1 MGRIKRITT
10 LAVLCGL
17 LLLSILFQIISKSSA
32 YFLSVFDKSGVNS
45 VMVELIF
52 DRLDFT
58 NTAITNLG
66 YANVDGNGN
75 EIPWGS
81 KQNPYVI
88 SQKYHV
94 QNLSVLQNSGFFA
107 ERTETD
113 ADGNEIPVQSYF
125 LVCTPEGDP
134 VAIDCDGMTIDPI
147 GTKEQPFTGVIQG
160 APITGEASYK
170 SYGVSVST
178 IANLTVNAKT
188 DNPDVGFF
196 GHAGYYGNYDPNT
209 ATLTDGYAA
218 TIENLLF
225 ADVTIKSTKSLT
237 KTLAE
242 WWDTLFPNHLHYLDT
257 RAETHHVGII
267 AGHAEFATIK
277 NVSVY
282 YSENVAAFDLVSD
295 AEGSNT
301 NYYSST
307 GLIGLLQYVNP
318 AVNEDGSLDG
328 SGGVSDSQI
337 TDGESGGG
345 GEESGTLTG
354 YFLAESLYD
363 EHEKFLVKDNENGA
377 YPQHELKNSYNVL
390 EMRDYDG
397 NSLFSYVKMEE
408 KSALIGSS
416 KNVIYYYFAD
426 SVFTFTMSM
435 STPEGTTVDTVDPVK
450 SDYVKKIWDIEPKKI
465 YGTSSKDKFHFADDL
480 SSTSR
485 VSYLLTA
492 VTSTSDFTDGGYY
505 LLAHYDYEN
514 SILYIY
520 QPSSGA
526 TGKMIPFA
534 KNAEEI
540 YYGDEDNALETIYFD
555 SEKHYIQS
563 INLIG
568 TNKQYHDLA
577 FKYNATASASITD
590 PATGDKLGATSETGN
605 GGYLDSTLYYGPAE
619 TKTSATLSDT
629 NPTAYVYNWSFG
641 TIDNGRNGLFTV
653 SNTYTLTR
661 TLLGFIPTSTTYC
674 WSKLNHTGNTIG
686 LVSDANTDS
695 SKLDELT
702 FDAATDYFTIFKIS
716 TNTLDSSGNII
727 VTPGEKNGN
736 KELTPKNIVPTMTTD
751 SEGNEKLDTL
761 YEFDPS
767 THVLEYDSETG
778 TYILS
783 PIRRYKFN
791 NGKGKLLTSLNH
803 ITRLASAT
811 TASGQLNLFDED
823 SFLSFLNTN
832 KGGVVGTTI
841 GKNGTYAAIPAGMIA
856 FEINEASE
864 TDPSFINIIVAVNP
878 ERPDEDGFV
887 GLWRYDIGATQV
899 EFDLTSPNTEQ
910 SFVLPISK
918 TATSWETDNKY
929 IFNVSERYKEDDDKE
944 NGKKTYSVAKNA
956 DGTQESSYVY
966 LGGETAFVYYKFEA
980 TEPGIYFVGANSIPL
995 SVSYFSVSGAA
1006 GAGSDGMT
1014 GSPLGMVDF
1023 VYDYKDG
1030 NKTNII
1036 TVDKLYTEDEQLL
1049 NEEDYTQYYPSF
1061 LFVSML
1067 PEMTDGSL
1075 TKKINNEKV
1084 CIRRYIDGN
1093 DESGTQRYIKMT
1105 GETHTS
1111 LRGVSEVFE
1120 DLQDDIDYD
1129 GTDSN

>member
-58 NTAITNLG
+58 DPDIAALDDT
-66 YANVDGNGN
+66 YYDEKDGV

-81 KQNPYVI
+81 KSNPYVI

-113 ADGNEIPVQSYF
+113 ADGNEIPVQPYF

-160 APITGEASYK
+160 APIAGEASYK

-188 DNPDVGFF
+188 DNPDIGFF

-209 ATLTDGYAA
+209 ATLTGGYAA

-242 WWDTLFPNHLHYLDT
+242 WWDTLFPNHLHYLET

-282 YSENVAAFDLVSD
+282 YSEDVAAFDLVSD

-318 AVNEDGSLDG
+318 ARDDNTGTLDG
-328 SGGVSDSQI
+328 SGAVSDSQI

-363 EHEKFLVKDNENGA
+363 EHEKFLIADNGKGA
-377 YPQHELKNSYNVL
+377 DPQHELKNSYNVL
-390 EMRDYDG
+390 EMRDSDG
-397 NSLFSYVKMEE
+397 NSLFSAVTMKE

-416 KNVIYYYFAD
+416 KNVTYYYFAD

-435 STPEGTTVDTVDPVK
+435 SNPEGTTVDTVDPVK

-492 VTSTSDFTDGGYY
+492 VTGTSDFTDGGYY

-526 TGKMIPFA
+526 TGKMISFA
-534 KNAEEI
+534 KDAEEI
-540 YYGDEDNALETIYFD
+540 YYGDEDNALETTYFD
-555 SEKHYIQS
+555 SEKHYIKS

-605 GGYLDSTLYYGPAE
+605 GGYLASTLYYGPAE
-619 TKTSATLSDT
+619 RKTSATLSDT

-641 TIDNGRNGLFTV
+641 MIDNGRNGLFTV

-695 SKLDELT
+695 SNLNELT

-727 VTPGEKNGN
+727 VTPGEENGN
-736 KELTPKNIVPTMTTD
+736 KELTPKNIIPTMTTD
-751 SEGNEKLDTL
+751 SEGNKKLDTL

-878 ERPDEDGFV
+878 ERTDENGFV

-944 NGKKTYSVAKNA
+944 NGKKTYSVAQNA

-1014 GSPLGMVDF
+1014 GSPLGFVDF
-1023 VYDYKDG
+1023 VYDFG
-1030 NKTNII
+1030 NSIV

-1049 NEEDYTQYYPSF
+1049 NDEDYTQYYPSF

-1067 PEMTDGSL
+1067 PEKENGSIS
-1075 TKKINNEKV
+1075 KIQNEK
-1084 CIRRYIDGN
+1084 IKLRRYIA
-1093 DESGTQRYIKMT
+1093 DENTDTFGTRRHISMT
-1105 GETHTS
+1105 GENLTK
-1111 LRGVSEVFE
+1111 LRGVSEVLE
-1120 DLQDDIDYD
+1120 DLQDDIDND
-1129 GTDSN
+1129 TDSN